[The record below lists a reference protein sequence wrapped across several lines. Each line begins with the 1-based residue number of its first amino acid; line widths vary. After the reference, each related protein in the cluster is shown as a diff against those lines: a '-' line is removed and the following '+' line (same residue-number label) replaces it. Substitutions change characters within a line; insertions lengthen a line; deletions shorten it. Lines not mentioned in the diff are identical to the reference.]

1 MPLRAA
7 VDACPVV
14 LWTMKTAKHI
24 HTFSSLS
31 RISCFVEELYIHV
44 YESYEIASVSHVYMY
59 RFQLFVNSPLSLN

>member
-7 VDACPVV
+7 VDGCPVV

-44 YESYEIASVSHVYMY
+44 YEIASVSHVYMY
-59 RFQLFVNSPLSLN
+59 RFQLSVNSPLSLN